1 MQKLNIFLSQNN
13 VFFTILFEGIS
24 IFASSAFLDKVELI
38 DLRLS
43 INRVCV
49 GEIEFR
55 IAFNNNEKKGKKY
68 FQF

>member
-1 MQKLNIFLSQNN
+1 MQKLKIFLSQNYE
-13 VFFTILFEGIS
+13 VVTILFEGIS
-24 IFASSAFLDKVELI
+24 VFASSAFLDKVELI

-55 IAFNNNEKKGKKY
+55 IAFNNKKGKKY
-68 FQF
+68 LCF